1 MMEHE
6 ASTYEG
12 SVHMTVQ
19 QMIEVRRAIS
29 ARIGNWIADGL
40 LSEMEQPIQ
49 WLMEAGKAL
58 DHHID
63 LAVDEWE
70 ADVASKEVAE
80 LDNEEAYRK
89 FLEGEK

>member
-1 MMEHE
+1 MEHE
-6 ASTYEG
+6 ASTYES

-19 QMIEVRRAIS
+19 QMIEVRKAIS
-29 ARIGNWIADGL
+29 ARIGNWIADGFMT
-40 LSEMEQPIQ
+40 EKEQEIN

-58 DHHID
+58 DKHID

-70 ADVASKEVAE
+70 QMVVKREALE

>member
-1 MMEHE
+1 MEHS

-40 LSEMEQPIQ
+40 LGEMEERIN
-49 WLMEAGKAL
+49 WLMEAGKAI
-58 DHHID
+58 DKHID
-63 LAVDEWE
+63 VAIEEWE
-70 ADVASKEVAE
+70 TLVAKREVAE
-80 LDNEEAYRK
+80 LDNDEAFRK
-89 FLEGEK
+89 FMEGDK

>member
-1 MMEHE
+1 MEHE

-40 LSEMEQPIQ
+40 LGEMEQKIH

-70 ADVASKEVAE
+70 ADVARKEVAE
-80 LDNEEAYRK
+80 LDNEEAFRK
-89 FLEGEK
+89 FLEGDK

>member
-40 LSEMEQPIQ
+40 LGEMEQPIQ

-58 DHHID
+58 DKHID
-63 LAVDEWE
+63 FAVDEWE
-70 ADVASKEVAE
+70 ADVARKEVAE